1 MGRPPIWDGP
11 DMEVGLQAVVKG
23 ATYRQAAAEAG
34 VPAWAI
40 RARVA
45 SRRIVRERMPKG
57 GAPRLPDS
65 VIRPALDAVARG
77 ATIAQA
83 AAGAGISVSALARRV
98 REHGVVMLRERKH
111 REGAL
116 TLEDREEI
124 RVGIE
129 AGDSDAAI
137 ASRIGRHRGTIGRE
151 IAAGGGRASY
161 RACRAQGRADEA
173 ARRPRQRWFE
183 ERPWLWDEVV
193 DLLRTKTWSPQGIA
207 RRLKADHPHEPQ
219 WWVSHEAIYQAVY
232 LQARGEL
239 KKELLRCLRS
249 GRVRRKPQGRARA
262 GGAKIVG
269 MVNISERPPEAQDR
283 AVPGHLEGDLII
295 GADGATAVASVV
307 ERTSR
312 YGMLIKIDSKNA
324 EHVAQRLAEHITT
337 LPEHLARSLTWD
349 QGTELAGHARFSVAT
364 GVPVYF
370 CDPHSP
376 WQRPSN
382 ENWNG
387 HARWFLGKGTDLS
400 VYSQDDLDTF
410 AMKINGR
417 PREVLGWKTAAER
430 FDELVASTG

>member
-1 MGRPPIWDGP
+1 LD
-11 DMEVGLQAVVKG
+11 EAAVSAALEAVVDG
-23 ATYRQAAAEAG
+23 ASWAQASALTGISASGIRVRFAAAGLVRRRTAKAG
-34 VPAWAI
+34 
-40 RARVA
+40 R
-45 SRRIVRERMPKG
+45 
-57 GAPRLPDS
+57 PRLPDS
-65 VIRPALDAVARG
+65 VIRPALTAVARG
-77 ATIAQA
+77 VRVEDA
-83 AAGAGISVSALARRV
+83 AAETGIAASTLWRRV
-98 REHGVVMLRERKH
+98 LEDGVVMLRERKH

-116 TLEDREEI
+116 SLEDREEI
-124 RVGIE
+124 RVGIA
-129 AGDSDAAI
+129 AGDSDAAL
-137 ASRIGRHRGTIGRE
+137 AGRIGRHRGTIGRE

-161 RACRAQGRADEA
+161 RACRAQARADEA
-173 ARRPRQRWFE
+173 ARRPRKRWFE
-183 ERPWLWDEVV
+183 QRPWLWDEVV
-193 DLLRTKTWSPQGIA
+193 GLLLTKTWSPESIA
-207 RRLKADHPHEPQ
+207 RRLKDDHPGEPE
-219 WWVSHEAIYQAVY
+219 WWVSHEAIYQAIY

-262 GGAKIVG
+262 TGPKIIG
-269 MVNISERPPEAQDR
+269 MVNISERPAEATDR
-283 AVPGHLEGDLII
+283 ALAGHWEGDLII
-295 GADGATAVASVV
+295 GADGASAAATLV

-324 EHVAQRLAEHITT
+324 EHVAQRLAEHVVT
-337 LPEHLARSLTWD
+337 LPAHLARSLTWD

-364 GVPVYF
+364 GVPVFF

-387 HARWFLGKGTDLS
+387 HARWFVGKGTDLS